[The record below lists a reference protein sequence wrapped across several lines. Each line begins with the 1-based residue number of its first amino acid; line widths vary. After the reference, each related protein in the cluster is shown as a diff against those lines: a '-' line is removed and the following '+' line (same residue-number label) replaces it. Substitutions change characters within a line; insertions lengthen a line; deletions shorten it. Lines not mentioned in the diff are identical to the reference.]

1 MIMTG
6 QSCWQLRSVPD
17 CVLTDGAVAASLQ
30 GHSLLYL
37 IFSCEHMC
45 RSHSGWCFLYVKTR
59 LESGLLLSVRLDI
72 EGACESGW

>member
-45 RSHSGWCFLYVKTR
+45 RSHSGV
-59 LESGLLLSVRLDI
+59 LSVREDQTRKWPLAQCKARHR
-72 EGACESGW
+72 GSL